1 MLIITAI
8 AAYEKDIVDIL
19 KESKIN
25 AFSSTNVLGH
35 VNNHDPHLE
44 DNWFGNE
51 KKDYNSM
58 LFFAWVESDHANL
71 AFERVE
77 AFNAQLESR
86 SRIHISILNIEQN
99 N

>member
-8 AAYEKDIVDIL
+8 EAYETDIVNIL
-19 KESKIN
+19 KESNIN

-51 KKDYNSM
+51 QQDYKSM
-58 LFFAWVESDHANL
+58 LFFAWVESEFANK
-71 AFERVE
+71 AFQSIEE
-77 AFNAQLESR
+77 FNAKLESR
-86 SRIHISILNIEQN
+86 SKIHVSILNIEQN